1 VKAHAYALP
10 PIETL
15 KKDGAGEV
23 TTDDLTKDL
32 TDDEAEA
39 EAAGYRK
46 AENCP

>member
-1 VKAHAYALP
+1 MRRR
-10 PIETL
+10 
-15 KKDGAGEV
+15 GAARTQK

-46 AENCP
+46 AKNCP